1 MFKRYVM
8 RIVAPIL
15 LLAGCGEMYSPGED
29 TADASL
35 QRYTVEVRV
44 ANRNTET
51 VRFAVS
57 DKEKFSLDEL
67 KQTVTAKAGTRY
79 SVTKII
85 Q

>member
-1 MFKRYVM
+1 VTIPWVVKES
-8 RIVAPIL
+8 I
-15 LLAGCGEMYSPGED
+15 
-29 TADASL
+29 
-35 QRYTVEVRV
+35 V

-67 KQTVTAKAGTRY
+67 KQTVTAKAGSRY